1 MEINKI
7 DGLGETKHPQ
17 RINKNPKVSKSTI
30 ISKKDEVVIS
40 GESSKLQPY
49 QGVSKTD
56 NSSTERAKRIEILKE
71 QIRDGS
77 YRVPADQIT
86 EKIWEI
92 VRRSG

>member
-7 DGLGETKHPQ
+7 DGLSETKHPQ
-17 RINKNPKVSKSTI
+17 RINKNPKVGKNSI
-30 ISKKDEVVIS
+30 ISKKDEVIIS

-49 QGVSKTD
+49 QGVSKADYT
-56 NSSTERAKRIEILKE
+56 STERAKRIEILKE

-77 YRVPADQIT
+77 YRVPSDEIT